1 MENKLELGLIST
13 ASTNSVG
20 FLDTYGDEPVN
31 IKMSISDIK
40 DISKRSAPYTQ
51 SFTIQGSE
59 KNNRLLTQIFNI
71 GSDSTFDA
79 RKKTPAYLAVD
90 SIPVMQ
96 NGVFQLV
103 GIAVNENKKID
114 YQVTIF
120 SESQDLFKNI
130 GDAYIE
136 DLDFSDLNHV
146 WDYSGITLSWTGS
159 NQSYF
164 YPLIDY
170 GYDLN
175 ITDMN
180 IGMGVKAEEMFPALQ
195 VKTIVDRIFSAAGY
209 SYDSTFLS
217 GTYFTNL
224 YIPFNGTTELNQD
237 NSFATGRSFDVG
249 ISTDYTLIKTYLTP
263 PLDGNVGTQFGVVQ
277 PGELFYVTIRLDT
290 KINVVGAGGDLN
302 YNLYSVGTNFYNKVS
317 TKALPGQTLIF
328 NGIVPKKIKQ
338 KDFLNSLIYMHNL
351 YLDPVKD
358 NTKKIIVEPR
368 DTYFSR
374 GLRTKDW
381 TKKLDLKFP
390 ISQKLISEQQN
401 KKIIF
406 TYKEDKDYYN
416 EDYKTTTTRIFGD
429 EYFIIDNEFI
439 DGEKKIEVI
448 FSPTPSA
455 SVHESSL
462 SSSSTVNEF
471 VIPKIGKKD
480 SNKNFGRTD
489 FNIRILQ
496 KNTANILPLPS
507 ADSWLLSGQTQTYF
521 PYLGMLNHPSTG
533 TTDIAFGK
541 VDYEYYNLDS
551 ITDNN
556 LINAHWK
563 TYLDGIADKDSRIIS
578 CNIYLTPQDINDFKF
593 SDSIFIDGIS
603 EDGAGHYFIVN
614 SINYS
619 PTSNESS
626 KVELIKL
633 KEKFVSTTTST
644 SIYHPWNN
652 PGDPVQVVAVGG
664 PKILSTGGIGSGQ
677 GVFIDYGSQN
687 SIAVGRDLIIGAG
700 SPRSMI
706 VGSGSTIDSGLKST
720 FIFGDNISANT
731 ANTVYVPNLISLS
744 GISTNG
750 ISATTFFSG
759 STNLETIISNLASGI
774 EDITR
779 VQPGSNIT
787 TGGTANLPI
796 INVVDSPSFNSISSS
811 GASSFTTLSAS
822 TLISGSTNIE
832 NIFIQG
838 SGSTNTIP
846 LWNGN
851 KVLGN
856 SILTQGTTG
865 LTVNGSIQIYGNVD
879 VLGTATTFNT
889 ATDRKS
895 DNNIVMNLSG
905 SHLSA
910 LNGVISVLSG
920 LTNGVASTWTIDSKG
935 AWSANTEILT
945 SAITVNGGNI
955 SVTNGSF
962 ISGSTDVSTL
972 FATPA
977 NITLIN
983 SQLATK
989 ANLSGAT
996 FTGTV
1001 NGGNIA
1007 GSTVFG
1013 TILSGNTL
1021 YSGASDVSTLFATPA
1036 NITSINS
1043 QLATKANLSGAT
1055 FTGTV
1060 NGGNIAGS
1068 TVFGTTLSGNTL
1080 YSGASD
1086 VSLLFGSAAL
1096 AGTHSA
1102 QLLTKANRSGDTF
1115 TGNVGIGTTSTVVN
1129 KLEIN
1134 DVDKTPFTLYEF
1146 NNFTINTTDTA
1157 GIDKGGSMSFG
1168 GKYSTASTVMYG
1180 FSAIKG
1186 AKEDSVS
1193 GLVNGYLSFLTS
1205 VAGQGSIE
1213 RMRIGSTGIATIKGS
1228 LVVTGNTTLSTL
1240 SATTVSGNTLY
1251 SGASNVSLLF
1261 GSAALAGTH
1270 SAQLL
1275 TKANLS
1281 GATFTG
1287 QVNTPIL
1294 SATTISATTAIT
1306 NNNYTSGALT
1316 VGANSNN
1323 GDFVQFTDTFDGTV
1337 FNTNNWTA
1345 TGVVTQNNDL
1355 SISGISN
1362 WTSHGIT
1369 STQAYDRTNTLTLM
1383 MDVINPNATSYAMY
1397 GWASTT
1403 TMNYTN
1409 MPHAIYFYNGGGIA
1423 IYENAVSVFT
1433 TSYVYTAG
1441 ITYRLKIVTNEN
1453 YGAKYYLSN
1462 NSGDTWTTLYD
1473 GSANTS
1479 VTQSPLYVRSTVY
1492 SPTGI
1497 IIDNVSVSN
1506 GIDVLNPS
1514 QFFPKNLSI
1523 RGTVNA
1529 PSFSATTVSGAT
1541 IFSASTDVSLLFG
1554 SAALAGTH
1562 SAQLLT
1568 KANLSGATFTGNILA
1583 PSLSATTV
1591 TATTVGGGTLYSGAT
1606 ELSLITNA
1614 QINANRVFVQPGSN
1628 ITTGGTANSPI
1639 INVAT
1644 SPSFN
1649 ALTLSGIL
1657 TTSSYISLPNYSQVD
1672 FKNTAGTVGYGEI
1685 FVDNATGT
1693 YAGPNGMVFYLNG
1706 ATRIAILSGGSV
1718 GIGIVAPL
1726 VKLESRNGAVG
1737 IPATSGTDQP
1747 NAALRLSSTASEG
1760 ILDFGLNSSNQWI
1773 QSTDRTDLSQSYT
1786 LSLNPKGGFVGVG
1799 TTAPTVPLEIGS
1811 GATSLNK
1818 MLVHGI
1824 INTNTTT
1831 GEFFKGGTTVA
1842 GATQLFSIYNSALVR
1857 RMVIGYGT
1865 TGGNVLTIG
1874 QQLNS
1879 DMVFNTN
1886 ATEKVRILANGNV
1899 GIGTTTPLALSSVV
1913 VASATLLN

>member
-249 ISTDYTLIKTYLTP
+249 ISTDYTLTKTLTAGILQDFTDQITIPLNKETPAPYFDNGNLYDTTIYKYSADTSSVQQFSITLDEEFTRSNTNVAPVISNVIIKFYRSTYSGGFEGSFYSQSDVLNTFNGDIILNNTKLKTYLTP
-263 PLDGNVGTQFGVVQ
+263 PLAGNVGTQFGVVQ

-455 SVHESSL
+455 SGHESSL

-889 ATDRKS
+889 ATVQTS

-910 LNGVISVLSG
+910 LNGGISVLSG

-1001 NGGNIA
+1001 NGGTIV
-1007 GSTVFG
+1007 GTTVFG
-1013 TILSGNTL
+1013 PGPSGNPPPARVL
-1021 YSGASDVSTLFATPA
+1021 PGAAHR
-1036 NITSINS
+1036 
-1043 QLATKANLSGAT
+1043 
-1055 FTGTV
+1055 GT
-1060 NGGNIAGS
+1060 
-1068 TVFGTTLSGNTL
+1068 
-1080 YSGASD
+1080 
-1086 VSLLFGSAAL
+1086 
-1096 AGTHSA
+1096 
-1102 QLLTKANRSGDTF
+1102 
-1115 TGNVGIGTTSTVVN
+1115 
-1129 KLEIN
+1129 
-1134 DVDKTPFTLYEF
+1134 
-1146 NNFTINTTDTA
+1146 
-1157 GIDKGGSMSFG
+1157 
-1168 GKYSTASTVMYG
+1168 
-1180 FSAIKG
+1180 
-1186 AKEDSVS
+1186 
-1193 GLVNGYLSFLTS
+1193 
-1205 VAGQGSIE
+1205 
-1213 RMRIGSTGIATIKGS
+1213 
-1228 LVVTGNTTLSTL
+1228 
-1240 SATTVSGNTLY
+1240 
-1251 SGASNVSLLF
+1251 
-1261 GSAALAGTH
+1261 AALAGTH

-1345 TGVVTQNNDL
+1345 TGAVAQNGNLAITGTSD
-1355 SISGISN
+1355 
-1362 WTSHGIT
+1362 WVSHGIT
-1369 STQAYDRTNTLTLM
+1369 STQAYDRSNTLTLM
-1383 MDVINPNATSYAMY
+1383 MDVI
-1397 GWASTT
+1397 
-1403 TMNYTN
+1403 
-1409 MPHAIYFYNGGGIA
+1409 
-1423 IYENAVSVFT
+1423 
-1433 TSYVYTAG
+1433 
-1441 ITYRLKIVTNEN
+1441 K
-1453 YGAKYYLSN
+1453 
-1462 NSGDTWTTLYD
+1462 
-1473 GSANTS
+1473 
-1479 VTQSPLYVRSTVY
+1479 
-1492 SPTGI
+1492 
-1497 IIDNVSVSN
+1497 
-1506 GIDVLNPS
+1506 
-1514 QFFPKNLSI
+1514 
-1523 RGTVNA
+1523 
-1529 PSFSATTVSGAT
+1529 
-1541 IFSASTDVSLLFG
+1541 
-1554 SAALAGTH
+1554 
-1562 SAQLLT
+1562 
-1568 KANLSGATFTGNILA
+1568 
-1583 PSLSATTV
+1583 
-1591 TATTVGGGTLYSGAT
+1591 
-1606 ELSLITNA
+1606 
-1614 QINANRVFVQPGSN
+1614 
-1628 ITTGGTANSPI
+1628 
-1639 INVAT
+1639 
-1644 SPSFN
+1644 
-1649 ALTLSGIL
+1649 
-1657 TTSSYISLPNYSQVD
+1657 
-1672 FKNTAGTVGYGEI
+1672 
-1685 FVDNATGT
+1685 
-1693 YAGPNGMVFYLNG
+1693 
-1706 ATRIAILSGGSV
+1706 
-1718 GIGIVAPL
+1718 
-1726 VKLESRNGAVG
+1726 
-1737 IPATSGTDQP
+1737 
-1747 NAALRLSSTASEG
+1747 
-1760 ILDFGLNSSNQWI
+1760 
-1773 QSTDRTDLSQSYT
+1773 
-1786 LSLNPKGGFVGVG
+1786 
-1799 TTAPTVPLEIGS
+1799 
-1811 GATSLNK
+1811 
-1818 MLVHGI
+1818 
-1824 INTNTTT
+1824 
-1831 GEFFKGGTTVA
+1831 
-1842 GATQLFSIYNSALVR
+1842 
-1857 RMVIGYGT
+1857 
-1865 TGGNVLTIG
+1865 
-1874 QQLNS
+1874 
-1879 DMVFNTN
+1879 
-1886 ATEKVRILANGNV
+1886 
-1899 GIGTTTPLALSSVV
+1899 
-1913 VASATLLN
+1913 